1 MGKRSPLGTKKR
13 VLAGG
18 GDPFSLR
25 EGKIPPAADEALV
38 PLAAALSRQ
47 CSDKRCIQLA
57 AFQNVGTGLD
67 FEGRHWRANAT
78 ASGTRHS
85 GPLAQTLTQPPVWER
100 WDKWSRRNSEKW
112 SRRDGTP

>member
-47 CSDKRCIQLA
+47 CSDKRCTQLA

-67 FEGRHWRANAT
+67 FDGRHWRAKGPRQWRPALRPVGADADPAT
-78 ASGTRHS
+78 RLG
-85 GPLAQTLTQPPVWER
+85 
-100 WDKWSRRNSEKW
+100 
-112 SRRDGTP
+112 